1 MRTMIE
7 DRDRDVRLEVII
19 EGVGPDVVLLPSSM
33 RGADDFAQLQAD
45 LSAAGFRSIAV
56 NLRGA
61 GKSSAPPAGLTLR
74 AVADDVAAVIQQQ
87 CGGRAHVVGHAL
99 GNVIARAT
107 ASYRPELVRSVVTM
121 PCGGHNLSAHPV
133 AQHVLEHF
141 ARCHDHTLPDEERKK
156 SLSVAFFA
164 PGSDPSSWLDGWWLG
179 AAELGAA
186 LRRADPEEWWRAGTA
201 PLLVIQ
207 PLNDAMAS
215 PAVGREVAAALGD
228 RVTYVEVP
236 DCGHAI
242 LPEQPALIAEHI
254 VRFLRV
260 HAD

>member
-1 MRTMIE
+1 MRTLID
-7 DRDRDVRLEVII
+7 DRDRDVQLEVII
-19 EGVGPDVVLLPSSM
+19 EGAGPDVVLLPSAL

-45 LSAAGFRSIAV
+45 LTVAGFRSIAV

-61 GKSSAPPAGLTLR
+61 GKSSAPATGLTLR
-74 AVADDVAAVIQQQ
+74 TVADDVAAVIQQQ

-99 GNVIARAT
+99 GNIIARAT
-107 ASYRPELVRSVVTM
+107 ASYRPEVVRTVTTM
-121 PCGGHNLSAHPV
+121 PSGGHNLAAHPV

-141 ARCHDHTLPDEERKK
+141 VRCHDETLPDEERKQ
-156 SLSVAFFA
+156 SLGVAFFA
-164 PGSDPSSWLDGWWLG
+164 PGNDPSSWLDGWWLG
-179 AAELGAA
+179 AAEVSAA
-186 LRRADPEEWWRAGTA
+186 ARRADPEEWWRAGNA

-254 VRFLRV
+254 VRFLRA
-260 HAD
+260 HA